1 MRPAIRF
8 VLAALCLGLT
18 ASTARAQ
25 TELVALEKVHQ
36 LFSAGQPR
44 QAARELGA
52 VSIAF
57 RGEISRC
64 RDENLGAQ
72 LIQLEPRIDALVR
85 GLGAGTVTSVA
96 ALEQEFLAIDRL
108 LAENHQQLAE
118 TGWGL
123 RRFGGLDLVASDLS
137 LAASYLERSARW
149 AKAPLSATAQKA
161 VTDARAMAGR
171 ITANLANPP
180 ADAGAVITALG
191 VALKELK

>member
-8 VLAALCLGLT
+8 VLAALCVGLT

-25 TELVALEKVHQ
+25 AELVALEKVHQ
-36 LFSAGQPR
+36 LFSAGQSR
-44 QAARELGA
+44 SAARELGA
-52 VSIAF
+52 VSVAF

-72 LIQLEPRIDALVR
+72 LMELEPRIDALVR
-85 GLGAGTVTSVA
+85 RLNTGTVTSVGE
-96 ALEQEFLAIDRL
+96 LEQQFLTIDRL

-123 RRFGGLDLVASDLS
+123 RRFGGLDLVASDLT
-137 LAASYLERSARW
+137 LAAGYLERSARW
-149 AKAPLSATAQKA
+149 AKAPLSESAQKA
-161 VTDARAMAGR
+161 VTDARATASR
-171 ITANLANPP
+171 IAASPANPP
-180 ADAGAVITALG
+180 AEAGTVITALG

>member
-8 VLAALCLGLT
+8 VLAALCVGLT

-25 TELVALEKVHQ
+25 TELVSLEKVHQ
-36 LFSAGQPR
+36 LFSSGQSR

-72 LIQLEPRIDALVR
+72 LMQLEPRIDALVR

-96 ALEQEFLAIDRL
+96 ALEQEFLTIDRL

-123 RRFGGLDLVASDLS
+123 RRFGGLEQVATDLS
-137 LAASYLERSARW
+137 LAAGYLERSARW
-149 AKAPLSATAQKA
+149 AKAPLSEPARKA
-161 VTDARAMAGR
+161 ATDARAMASR
-171 ITANLANPP
+171 IAASPANPP
-180 ADAGAVITALG
+180 AEAGTVITALG
-191 VALKELK
+191 VALKESK